1 MYGHH
6 GKIVISLQPESLRWN
21 KYPQHTHQGSMT

>member
-6 GKIVISLQPESLRWN
+6 GKIVISLQPELLLWK
-21 KYPQHTHQGSMT
+21 KYPAHTHQGSMT